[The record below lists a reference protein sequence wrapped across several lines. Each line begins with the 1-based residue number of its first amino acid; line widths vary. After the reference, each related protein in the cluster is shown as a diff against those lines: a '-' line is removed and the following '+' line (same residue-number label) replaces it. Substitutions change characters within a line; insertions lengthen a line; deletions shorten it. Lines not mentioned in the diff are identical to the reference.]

1 MMKVSI
7 INTNIGNIQS
17 LKNMFNRIGIETTVC
32 FEKSQ
37 LEESNVLVLPGV
49 GSFDAAI
56 NYLKGQGI
64 YELLSDKNFLKK
76 KYLIG
81 ICLGMQ
87 ILLENSEEGNE
98 KGLCLIPGKVKKF
111 EKNIIKVPHMGWNI
125 LNECKESFSSLKN
138 MKFYFAHSYFV
149 ECKEEYIQA
158 TCVHDHEFPAIIR
171 SEKIIGIQFHPE
183 KSHQNGILLLKNLFN
198 KISLNAL

>member
-1 MMKVSI
+1 MKVSI

-17 LKNMFNRIGIETTVC
+17 LKNMFNKIGIETTVC
-32 FEKSQ
+32 FKKNE
-37 LEESNVLVLPGV
+37 LEANNILVLPGV

-56 NYLKGQGI
+56 NYLKNQGI
-64 YELLSDKNFLKK
+64 YQLLSDKNFLQQ

-87 ILLENSEEGNE
+87 ILLESSDEGNE
-98 KGLCLIPGKVKKF
+98 KGLCLIPGKAKKF

-125 LNECKESFSSLKN
+125 LNKCKESFLNLKKK
-138 MKFYFAHSYFV
+138 KFYFAHSYFV
-149 ECKEEYIQA
+149 ECKEEYVQA
-158 TCVHDHEFPAIIR
+158 TCIHDHEFPAIIK

-183 KSHQNGILLLKNLFN
+183 KSHQNGIFLLKNLFD
-198 KISLNAL
+198 KISSNAL